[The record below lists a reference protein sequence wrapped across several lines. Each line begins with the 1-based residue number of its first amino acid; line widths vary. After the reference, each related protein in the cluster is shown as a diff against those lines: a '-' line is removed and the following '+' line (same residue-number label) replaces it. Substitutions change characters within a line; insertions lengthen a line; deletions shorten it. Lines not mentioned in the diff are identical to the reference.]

1 MCDLLIPFRVSV
13 PSRSCLSLWNSVRE
27 ANCTS
32 SFEKVPSVVCMFRI
46 FLWVFDRVGY
56 CSLHF
61 FSCSPIIGYVDC
73 WRPACFYF
81 SLLLDAHSKLWLS
94 LAEKDFRGCFL
105 PQRHFFFLPWCKSDW
120 FLQPS
125 WLGWCGDWVEGV
137 FDVVMI
143 FVYIYSIY
151 VFYVFFSNLYDIRN
165 YTTGFSFSSPF
176 PFHGVS
182 SFNLLLSY
190 TRSFKDSF
198 WTRKM
203 EQNSFFSPY
212 RVGI

>member
-1 MCDLLIPFRVSV
+1 MPEPLEFSVGGQLHLFFWKGALSCLYVQDLAVGVWQSGLLLI
-13 PSRSCLSLWNSVRE
+13 
-27 ANCTS
+27 A
-32 SFEKVPSVVCMFRI
+32 
-46 FLWVFDRVGY
+46 
-56 CSLHF
+56 F

-73 WRPACFYF
+73 WWPACFYF

-105 PQRHFFFLPWCKSDW
+105 PQRHFFSSHDVNQTDSFSLLDWDGVEIEMKGFLMLLWY
-120 FLQPS
+120 
-125 WLGWCGDWVEGV
+125 
-137 FDVVMI
+137 
-143 FVYIYSIY
+143 VYIYSIY
-151 VFYVFFSNLYDIRN
+151 VFYVFFSNLCDIHN

-203 EQNSFFSPY
+203 EQNSFFSPC